1 MKNEFLKA
9 VTVKSE
15 TIKLETLNNM
25 EITIKEPN
33 INQSDKIEEIRQ
45 KVINGE
51 STNEDLIFLTCKTVM
66 IEPSFNEFTDED
78 LENLTRTGM
87 NALTEIYMRVPEIG
101 MTETER
107 LDYRKRLQEN
117 FENQIQ
123 KILSDEELE
132 KKSSKKKDLDLNSQE
147 S

>member
-9 VTVKSE
+9 VTVKTE

-33 INQSDKIEEIRQ
+33 INQSDKIEEVRQ

-51 STNEDLIFLTCKTVM
+51 STNEELIFLTCKTVM

-101 MTETER
+101 MTESER
-107 LDYRKRLQEN
+107 LDYIKRLQEN

-132 KKSSKKKDLDLNSQE
+132 KKSSKKKDLDLNLQE

>member
-9 VTVKSE
+9 VTVKTE

-33 INQSDKIEEIRQ
+33 INQSDKIEEVRQ

-101 MTETER
+101 MTESER